1 MTVIR
6 KCSSEALLDCLTV
19 LETMQGNDASRV
31 EIDFRNQRTVF
42 TFATA
47 PPHIITIQLDI
58 VGSLDISKL
67 VQLLGP
73 RGLNY
78 LPEHQLVET
87 FDTYDAQVM
96 LSRAAAQPG
105 RATVDTDMSW

>member
-31 EIDFRNQRTVF
+31 EIDFRNQRTVL

-58 VGSLDISKL
+58 VGPLDTSKL

-73 RGLNY
+73 QGLDY
-78 LPEHQLVET
+78 LPEQQLVET
-87 FDTYDAQVM
+87 FRKYETNVM
-96 LSRAAAQPG
+96 LSRAAAHPG
-105 RATVDTDMSW
+105 RATVNTDLSW